1 MCQRSEL
8 AIILVVIHPDIKDI
22 LFICGG
28 AFIDL
33 EKTISE
39 RWQDSS
45 ICFGAPALAS
55 CCDFVFYGIRKNSY
69 LSGIHG
75 IAIASEGPTHQV
87 FVVSLDDLSGDEDQA
102 CKKFRLRVED
112 VQRKNVLTNFWA
124 NSPRSETN
132 RSGEPVM
139 LNLARFE
146 RDTTVIISGSGKN
159 NTANISNNTNNNNGN
174 LNMGSSSTAASSDGE
189 NAEIASEGPT
199 HQVFVVSLDDLSG
212 DEDQACKKFRLR
224 VEDVQRKNVLTNFWA
239 NSPRSETNRSG
250 EPVMLNL
257 ARFESIFLLFH
268 DCIICTLYCRTRR
281 QMVEN
286 MVSQASSCDL
296 TELVAKFIPAM
307 IGKDIMKATSSIY
320 PLQNV
325 FIWKVGDHKFD
336 KIIDAG
342 AMYAIRKEYLE
353 MLQEVT

>member
-1 MCQRSEL
+1 MDNNMAHDAL
-8 AIILVVIHPDIKDI
+8 ALVDH
-22 LFICGG
+22 
-28 AFIDL
+28 L
-33 EKTISE
+33 EKRARNHPCGDTS

-146 RDTTVIISGSGKN
+146 
-159 NTANISNNTNNNNGN
+159 
-174 LNMGSSSTAASSDGE
+174 
-189 NAEIASEGPT
+189 
-199 HQVFVVSLDDLSG
+199 
-212 DEDQACKKFRLR
+212 
-224 VEDVQRKNVLTNFWA
+224 
-239 NSPRSETNRSG
+239 
-250 EPVMLNL
+250 
-257 ARFESIFLLFH
+257 SIFLLFH
-268 DCIICTLYCRTRR
+268 VCIICTLYCRTRR

-307 IGKDIMKATSSIY
+307 IGKDIEKATSSIY

-342 AMYAIRKEYLE
+342 AMLCDKERVLGDVARGD
-353 MLQEVT
+353 MTKWPKFM